1 MARGVPCAISPALKV
16 AKLGAPDGRNSP
28 PPFRIVPLE
37 YIDISPLKKATP
49 LEV

>member
-1 MARGVPCAISPALKV
+1 M
-16 AKLGAPDGRNSP
+16 RNFSCSEGGEIRRTRWP
-28 PPFRIVPLE
+28 ELSTLFSYRPLE